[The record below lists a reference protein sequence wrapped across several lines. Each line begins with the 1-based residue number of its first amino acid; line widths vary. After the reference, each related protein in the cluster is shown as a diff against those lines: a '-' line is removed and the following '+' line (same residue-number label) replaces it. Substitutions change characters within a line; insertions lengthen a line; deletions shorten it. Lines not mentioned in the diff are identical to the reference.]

1 MKAKRGFLTAAAV
14 LDIVVGAMC
23 LIVGLIL
30 FIVLFVSPYDRG
42 GDAFLSFLFWGGE
55 GGALLAFGIRQLAM
69 GEKRGGAFRAE
80 SGTILGFSVTKTLF
94 SLLGLILSAA
104 VYGYPSLLALAQI
117 VSTVFGYLAFVQ
129 AKNEPVLSEPPKPY
143 APSVPAWE
151 DKVQKLERLNALR
164 AAGAITEEELA
175 LLKTELLGK
184 S

>member
-1 MKAKRGFLTAAAV
+1 M
-14 LDIVVGAMC
+14 
-23 LIVGLIL
+23 
-30 FIVLFVSPYDRG
+30 
-42 GDAFLSFLFWGGE
+42 
-55 GGALLAFGIRQLAM
+55 
-69 GEKRGGAFRAE
+69 
-80 SGTILGFSVTKTLF
+80 TKTLF

-175 LLKTELLGK
+175 LLKAELLGK